1 MSADR
6 IKDYGL
12 VAYLIVLGGQVKLN
26 EDGKSYCYLGT
37 EFEKHQQN
45 YRLDYKDLVDRITK
59 VKKSLTKATPK

>member
-1 MSADR
+1 MVSLYRCPMSADR

-37 EFEKHQQN
+37 EFENINKII
-45 YRLDYKDLVDRITK
+45 DLTIK
-59 VKKSLTKATPK
+59 I